1 MKNINLIFHQEIISS
16 TGLYK
21 GGIVNNINQSKKK
34 TMFVVIKRK
43 GEDIE
48 SLIKRFRKKYSKSGL
63 SRELHQRMFFE
74 KPGDTK
80 RRKKAQYIRN
90 IKKEEQKAL
99 EREEQYKK
107 IIAKKRRMEKNERI
121 KRNSYVKRVKEVS
134 E

>member
-1 MKNINLIFHQEIISS
+1 M
-16 TGLYK
+16 
-21 GGIVNNINQSKKK
+21 NNINQSKKK

>member
-1 MKNINLIFHQEIISS
+1 MEN
-16 TGLYK
+16 LYK
-21 GGIVNNINQSKKK
+21 SKRKIVFWVAS
-34 TMFVVIKRK
+34 RK

-63 SRELHQRMFFE
+63 SREVHQRMFYE
-74 KPGDTK
+74 KPGDKK

-107 IIAKKRRMEKNERI
+107 MIAKKRRKEKNERI
-121 KRNSYVKRVKEVS
+121 KHKNSQREKLKEVA
-134 E
+134 

>member
-1 MKNINLIFHQEIISS
+1 MI
-16 TGLYK
+16 
-21 GGIVNNINQSKKK
+21 NINQSKKK
-34 TMFVVIKRK
+34 AMFVVISRK

-74 KPGDTK
+74 KPGDKK

-90 IKKEEQKAL
+90 IKKEEQKIL
-99 EREEQYKK
+99 EKEEHYKK
-107 IIAKKRRMEKNERI
+107 MIVKKRRKEKNERVKYNRI
-121 KRNSYVKRVKEVS
+121 KNEKIKEID

>member
-1 MKNINLIFHQEIISS
+1 M
-16 TGLYK
+16 GLYK
-21 GGIVNNINQSKKK
+21 GGNVNNINKFKKK
-34 TMFVVIKRK
+34 AMFLVISRK

-63 SRELHQRMFFE
+63 SREIHQRMFFE
-74 KPGDTK
+74 KPGDKK

-107 IIAKKRRMEKNERI
+107 MIVKKRRKEKNERM
-121 KRNSYVKRVKEVS
+121 KRSKVKEVAV
-134 E
+134 